1 MKTASIFILEKGKH
15 WGGLI
20 RRELEPLVT
29 ASDTKQWHWKI
40 TEVRATAQVEASLAE
55 HPYAIG
61 LIEVRTAN
69 LTMAYAEA
77 MDLQQRFRH
86 VKLIALAD
94 EGLAWSFPYL
104 REAWACDVF
113 TSSLDLA
120 RFLPTV
126 KRFLKTIPT
135 VEQTWQ
141 QQLEQMLPWPAY
153 RP

>member
-1 MKTASIFILEKGKH
+1 MKTASIFILEKGKQ

-20 RRELEPLVT
+20 RRELEPLISS
-29 ASDTKQWHWKI
+29 SDSKLWHWKVA
-40 TEVRATAQVEASLAE
+40 EVRAMSQMESSLAA

-61 LIEVRTAN
+61 LVEVRTAN

-77 MDLQQRFRH
+77 LDLQQRFRH
-86 VKLIALAD
+86 VRFIALAD
-94 EGLAWSFPYL
+94 ESLAWSFSYL
-104 REAWACDVF
+104 REAWASDVY
-113 TSSLDLA
+113 TSSLDLS

-126 KRFLKTIPT
+126 KRFLKTIPSQ
-135 VEQTWQ
+135 ELSWQ